1 MTLADSNLLVYAAH
15 DPGGPATQWIAAELP
30 AISVVSKGRYLVI
43 TISKLEKKMRCD
55 PFCQHSGSS
64 CPILK
69 HLNGPLHCGNG
80 ARWGWLMR

>member
-15 DPGGPATQWIAAELP
+15 DPGGP
-30 AISVVSKGRYLVI
+30 G
-43 TISKLEKKMRCD
+43 D